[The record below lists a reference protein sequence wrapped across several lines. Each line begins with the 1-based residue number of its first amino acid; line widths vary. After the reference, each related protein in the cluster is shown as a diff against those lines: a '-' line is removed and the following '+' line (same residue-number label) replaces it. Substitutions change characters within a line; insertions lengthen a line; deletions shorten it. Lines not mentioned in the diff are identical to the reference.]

1 MTGEPESVKKEVV
14 TKENYKN
21 GTVGTLLAKSLV
33 ISGMG
38 KAIVV
43 AVGNNTVSGAI
54 SERMSN

>member
-21 GTVGTLLAKSLV
+21 GSVGTLLAKSLV

-43 AVGNNTVSGAI
+43 AVGNNTVSGAAA
-54 SERMSN
+54 ERS

>member
-1 MTGEPESVKKEVV
+1 LTGEPESVKKEVV

-21 GTVGTLLAKSLV
+21 GSVGTLLAKSLV

-43 AVGNNTVSGAI
+43 AVGNNTVSGAAA
-54 SERMSN
+54 ERS